1 MITKIEIN
9 RLAVE
14 KKVRASIVDKDW
26 VLGHFIDAIFSI
38 PECRQNLIFK
48 GGTCLK
54 KCRLPDYRFSEDLDF
69 TSVNAGFLLNRP
81 LLEKIVALVT
91 ARTEMPLHIHSL
103 EGLYFNDKL
112 TGYAAQIK
120 YWGAEHGKNQQP
132 PEYSRWLTSIKIE
145 VILYEKMLFAPENAT
160 VIHNY
165 SDKLTENAQNI
176 PIYSI
181 TETLAEKLRALIQR
195 SYTAPRDYYDIW
207 YLSNNIDNIDWE
219 EVVWAFYEK
228 SAYKNLHFESIA
240 QFINPKNDK
249 ILRTAWRN
257 SLSHQIEQE
266 KLPEYETVRNGLLE
280 LFKRILIS

>member
-1 MITKIEIN
+1 MINKIEIN
-9 RLAVE
+9 RLSIE
-14 KKVRASIVDKDW
+14 KNVRPSIIDKDW

-69 TSVNAGFLLNRP
+69 TAVNADFLLSMP

-91 ARTEMPLHIHSL
+91 KRTEMPLHIYSL
-103 EGLYFNDKL
+103 EELHFNNKL

-132 PEYSRWLTSIKIE
+132 PEPLRWLTSIKIE
-145 VILYEKMLFAPENAT
+145 VILYEKMLFTPEKAA

-165 SDKLTENAQNI
+165 SDKLTDNAQNI

-207 YLSNNIDNIDWE
+207 YLSNNIANIDWK
-219 EVVWAFYEK
+219 EVVGAFYEK
-228 SAYKNLHFESIA
+228 SAYKNLHFESIG
-240 QFINPKNDK
+240 QFINPQNDK

-257 SLSHQIEQE
+257 SLSHQVEQK
-266 KLPEYETVRNGLLE
+266 KLPEYKTVRSDLLE
-280 LFKRILIS
+280 LFKRIL

>member
-1 MITKIEIN
+1 MINKIEIN
-9 RLAVE
+9 RLAIE
-14 KKVRASIVDKDW
+14 KKVRPSIIDKDW

-69 TSVNAGFLLNRP
+69 TAVNADFLLSMP

-91 ARTEMPLHIHSL
+91 KRTEMPLHIYSL
-103 EGLYFNDKL
+103 EELYFNNKL
-112 TGYAAQIK
+112 TGYATQIK

-132 PEYSRWLTSIKIE
+132 PEPLRWLTSIKIE
-145 VILYEKMLFAPENAT
+145 VILYEKMRFAPEKAA

-165 SDKLTENAQNI
+165 SDKLTDNAQNI

-207 YLSNNIDNIDWE
+207 YLSNNIANIDWK
-219 EVVWAFYEK
+219 EVVEAFYEK
-228 SAYKNLHFESIA
+228 SAYKNLHFESIG
-240 QFINPKNDK
+240 QFINPQNDK

-257 SLSHQIEQE
+257 SLSHQVEQK
-266 KLPEYETVRNGLLE
+266 KLPEYETVRSDLLE
-280 LFKRILIS
+280 LFKKIL

>member
-1 MITKIEIN
+1 MINKIEIT
-9 RLAVE
+9 RLAAE
-14 KKVRASIVDKDW
+14 KKVRPSIIDKDW
-26 VLGHFIDAIFSI
+26 VLGHFVDAIFSI

-54 KCRLPDYRFSEDLDF
+54 KCCLPDYRFSEDLDF
-69 TSVNAGFLLNRP
+69 TADNADFLLNIS

-91 ARTEMPLHIHSL
+91 KRTEIPLHIYSL
-103 EGLYFNDKL
+103 EDLHFNNRL

-132 PEYSRWLTSIKIE
+132 PEPSRWLTSIKIE
-145 VILYEKMLFAPENAT
+145 VILYEKMLFTPEEAV

-181 TETLAEKLRALIQR
+181 TEMLAEKLRALIQR

-207 YLSNNIDNIDWE
+207 YLSNNIANIDWK

-228 SAYKNLHFESIA
+228 SAYKNLHFESIE
-240 QFINPKNDK
+240 QFINPQNDK

-257 SLSHQIEQE
+257 SLSHQIKQE
-266 KLPEYETVRNGLLE
+266 KLPEYETVRNDLLE
-280 LFKRILIS
+280 LFKRIL